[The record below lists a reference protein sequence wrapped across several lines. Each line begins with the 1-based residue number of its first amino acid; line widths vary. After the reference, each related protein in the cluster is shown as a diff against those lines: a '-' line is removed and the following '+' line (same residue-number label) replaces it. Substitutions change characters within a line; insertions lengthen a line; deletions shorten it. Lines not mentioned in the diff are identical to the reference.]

1 MIWSIP
7 KPTGLYSLREAR
19 IRLVGWTHMAYAL
32 ALRIASFL
40 NISMEVHIKYFSTHA
55 MHVWYIYL
63 HLLDFYDKCR
73 WIYNTWMLW
82 VSMGFILVLH
92 WHYKYVVTVCY
103 EKHGVNKLEKLWR
116 KVIALNIGLIREQ
129 ARRWDH
135 SWMELSDF
143 DMFYNIQSPIKLDNV
158 LFCVFWILFLK
169 PSNVLHQSAVFS
181 IILSLPICE
190 RSELATQIDDGTLGR
205 LNDRA
210 NLIAGRFPSTFEGP
224 QADNRVPPRALR
236 VIVHKEKAS
245 LCLVSQTWESPRRV
259 RHQNFRGFDW
269 VVETAN
275 ENSYQ

>member
-1 MIWSIP
+1 MAYYLQETSHIVISNP
-7 KPTGLYSLREAR
+7 QLPTHLNKLLLVKDGNDLINTKTNRALQLREAR

-143 DMFYNIQSPIKLDNV
+143 DMFYNIQNPIKLDNV
-158 LFCVFWILFLK
+158 LFCVVLNSVFEAIKCFAPKCRFFHYIEPAYLWKIRTCHPNWWRHLGA
-169 PSNVLHQSAVFS
+169 PSQGH
-181 IILSLPICE
+181 C
-190 RSELATQIDDGTLGR
+190 G
-205 LNDRA
+205 
-210 NLIAGRFPSTFEGP
+210 
-224 QADNRVPPRALR
+224 
-236 VIVHKEKAS
+236 
-245 LCLVSQTWESPRRV
+245 W
-259 RHQNFRGFDW
+259 
-269 VVETAN
+269 
-275 ENSYQ
+275 